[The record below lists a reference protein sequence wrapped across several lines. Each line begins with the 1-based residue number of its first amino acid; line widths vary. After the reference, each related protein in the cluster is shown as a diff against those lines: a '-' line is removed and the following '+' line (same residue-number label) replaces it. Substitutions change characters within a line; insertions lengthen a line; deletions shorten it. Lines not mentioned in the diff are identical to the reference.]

1 MSQGLKIK
9 FHGEKQFHRERFIF
23 QKPVAQKWEDVR
35 LYGSS
40 YEKEI
45 KVLLTENH
53 TVVSWPQKHWHQH
66 QEGGISIPREPSM
79 SHSK

>member
-9 FHGEKQFHRERFIF
+9 FHGEKQFHRESYFPKTSCTKMRD
-23 QKPVAQKWEDVR
+23 DVR
-35 LYGSS
+35 LYSSS

-45 KVLLTENH
+45 KALLTENH
-53 TVVSWPQKHWHQH
+53 RVVSWPQKHWHQH
-66 QEGGISIPREPSM
+66 QEGDISIPCEPSM